1 VRLEHGLILGAALV
15 LLGGGVLVAIF
26 AEWASG
32 GFRELGRV
40 HEALFGMTLV
50 GLGMQTLFGSFFLS
64 VLGLRRHL
72 LLESDRQPEASA
84 LEEESHDMIRA

>member
-1 VRLEHGLILGAALV
+1 MLGAALC
-15 LLGGGVLVAIF
+15 LLGGGILIAIF

-72 LLESDRQPEASA
+72 RFGEDQAPAASESDREMVQV
-84 LEEESHDMIRA
+84 